1 MPLLI
6 FPVLLI
12 TSLPAVSILYGNDF
26 LFRHGL
32 TCVINPIPTNNTLLH
47 IKLYNNNK
55 LIPSTFEKSH
65 YNLCVILYWLN
76 IRKKI
81 SNASR
86 K

>member
-47 IKLYNNNK
+47 IKLYNNK

-65 YNLCVILYWLN
+65 YNLCVILSYCHA
-76 IRKKI
+76 KYP
-81 SNASR
+81 
-86 K
+86 